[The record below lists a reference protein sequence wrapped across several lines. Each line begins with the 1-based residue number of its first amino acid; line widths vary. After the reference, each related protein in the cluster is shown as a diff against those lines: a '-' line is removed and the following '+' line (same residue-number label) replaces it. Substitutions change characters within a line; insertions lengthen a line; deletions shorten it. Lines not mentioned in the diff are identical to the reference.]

1 MGRKPYILS
10 LDIGT
15 GSVGYACMDK
25 GFNVLK
31 YHDKDALG
39 VYLFDGALTA
49 QERRQFRTSRR
60 RKNRRI
66 KRLGL
71 LQELLAPL
79 VQNPNFYQFQRQFAW
94 KNDNMDFKNKSLSEV
109 LSFLGYESKKIP
121 NDLSFARS
129 TFIKRRKI

>member
-1 MGRKPYILS
+1 
-10 LDIGT
+10 
-15 GSVGYACMDK
+15 MDK

-94 KNDNMDFKNKSLSEV
+94 KNDYMDFKYKSLSDYFSWSIV
-109 LSFLGYESKKIP
+109 
-121 NDLSFARS
+121 ARCS
-129 TFIKRRKI
+129 VKCDCKFNA

>member
-1 MGRKPYILS
+1 MEVSVMGRKPYILS

-94 KNDNMDFKNKSLSEV
+94 KMTTWILKIRV
-109 LSFLGYESKKIP
+109 FLR
-121 NDLSFARS
+121 F
-129 TFIKRRKI
+129 